1 MKKIVLVIFLLA
13 MPLDAQTTA
22 LNGYCDLGATKA
34 LTSGLNS
41 SNSFQGLVP
50 SCTVTVYIDSV
61 YSVKNSSYTS
71 GGTATGTTGETCTV
85 TFLGGTTNAVG
96 TVTLTGTNTIG
107 SGAAI
112 TISSGGDYTT
122 APTTATLSSGT
133 ATCSGTA
140 AVSATMTPALA
151 TLYADSSNTVL
162 SNPFTANTDASWLFY
177 AADNQGYDISMSG
190 GISPYV
196 YPSPVTITDLYL
208 AGPGFSGALSGDV
221 TGTQSATTVV
231 RLENIALPTLAS
243 ATGLLYDT
251 DGVLSLPSTLP
262 TAAEP
267 AHTGDVTNTAGSLA
281 LTLATVNTDVGSFG
295 SSTAIPSITVNG
307 KGLITAISTDVVIA
321 PAGTLSG
328 TTLNSTVVNSS
339 LTSVG
344 TLTSLAVSGATTLS
358 GALILSAIGPST
370 NPLCTTTAG
379 TVTNSGCI
387 TPGGTD
393 YYFSFTGCTLTVGGN
408 SVNCQGT
415 QLFSGVSPV
424 VATQADADYY
434 IGCTTYT
441 TEGWGSSTGVNNV
454 TTTGFDF
461 VENVDR
467 YNSVSATV
475 TPTVWCHL
483 HHN

>member
-358 GALILSAIGPST
+358 GTLILSAIGPSI

-379 TVTNSGCI
+379 TVTNVGCNSTSGFSSGSNSNGYWVKDPLGHI
-387 TPGGTD
+387 HQWGNAAISGDTVVSFPT
-393 YYFSFTGCTLTVGGN
+393 SFTTTAGVYPVCIFVWTDGDGAYPMILNASVTVSGFTVHPN
-408 SVNCQGT
+408 SNPGIPCNWT
-415 QLFSGVSPV
+415 
-424 VATQADADYY
+424 ADGY
-434 IGCTTYT
+434 
-441 TEGWGSSTGVNNV
+441 
-454 TTTGFDF
+454 
-461 VENVDR
+461 
-467 YNSVSATV
+467 
-475 TPTVWCHL
+475 
-483 HHN
+483 

>member
-1 MKKIVLVIFLLA
+1 MKKILFLIFFLTTSLY
-13 MPLDAQTTA
+13 AQTAA
-22 LNGYCDLGATKA
+22 LNGYCNLGATKA

-61 YSVKNSSYTS
+61 YSVENASYTS
-71 GGTATGTTGETCTV
+71 GGTVTGTTGQTCNV
-85 TFLGGTTNAVG
+85 TFLGGTTDGTG

-107 SGAAI
+107 SGATI
-112 TISSGGDYTT
+112 TVSSGGDYST

-151 TLYADSSNTVL
+151 TLYSDSSNTVL

-177 AADNQGYDISMSG
+177 AAVNQGYDISMSG

-208 AGPGFSGALSGDV
+208 AGSGFSGSLSGDV

-251 DGVLSLPSTLP
+251 NGVLSLPATLP

-267 AHTGDVTNTAGSLA
+267 AHTGDVTNTAGSLV
-281 LTLATVNTDVGSFG
+281 LTLATVNSDVGSFG

-307 KGLITAISTDVVIA
+307 KGLITAISTDVVVA

-379 TVTNSGCI
+379 TVTNSGCVS
-387 TPGGTD
+387 PGGTD
-393 YYFSFTGCTLTVGGN
+393 YYFSFTGCTLDVSGN
-408 SVNCQGT
+408 SNNCRAT
-415 QLFSGVSPV
+415 QAFSGVSPV
-424 VATQADADYY
+424 VATQTDTNYY

-467 YNSVSATV
+467 YNSISATV